1 MSRSNPSTTPLA
13 FVFAVLIFGIACSA
27 VSFVFIR
34 ESVERSIML
43 AAWRVLLAAII
54 LAPAY
59 ISARRKYGDAPFIAI
74 VRRSLI
80 PGLILSVHFIAWVS
94 GARLTPG
101 ANATLMVSLM
111 PLVMPFFMYFLY
123 QEKLHS
129 REWIATALAMVGVI
143 MLSYNDVQI
152 SQEHFLGDLICL
164 LAMVLFAAYLALAR
178 SNLEAVP
185 SVWLYIV
192 PMYTVAGL
200 SSLAIAAATGPIMPT
215 FERYNL
221 LMVFLLAAM
230 STVVGHTALNYAM
243 QKLRGQTVTL
253 MNLSGFVIAGLAGYL
268 VYNEVPS
275 TTFYIASTFIVAG
288 LLFAVLK
295 PKAE

>member
-1 MSRSNPSTTPLA
+1 
-13 FVFAVLIFGIACSA
+13 
-27 VSFVFIR
+27 
-34 ESVERSIML
+34 ML
-43 AAWRVLLAAII
+43 AAWRVLLAAIM

-74 VRRSLI
+74 VKRSLI
-80 PGLILSVHFIAWVS
+80 PGLILSIHFIAWVS

-129 REWIATALAMVGVI
+129 REWLATALAMIGVI

-152 SQEHFLGDLICL
+152 SREHFSGDLICL
-164 LAMVLFAAYLALAR
+164 FAMVLFAAYLALAR

-200 SSLAIAAATGPIMPT
+200 SSLAVAAFTGPIMPT
-215 FERYNL
+215 FEWYNL
-221 LMVFLLAAM
+221 LMVFLLAAV
-230 STVVGHTALNYAM
+230 STVIGHTALNYAM

-253 MNLSGFVIAGLAGYL
+253 MNLSGFAIAGLAGYL
-268 VYNEVPS
+268 IYNEVPS
-275 TTFYIASTFIVAG
+275 TTFYIASAFIVAG
-288 LLFAVLK
+288 LLIAVLK
-295 PKAE
+295 PKVE

>member
-1 MSRSNPSTTPLA
+1 M
-13 FVFAVLIFGIACSA
+13 
-27 VSFVFIR
+27 SFVFIR

-59 ISARRKYGDAPFIAI
+59 FSARKKYGDAPFLA
-74 VRRSLI
+74 VVKRSLL

-123 QEKLHS
+123 REKLS
-129 REWIATALAMVGVI
+129 FREWIATALAMAGVI
-143 MLSYNDVQI
+143 ILSYADVQI
-152 SQEHFLGDLICL
+152 SSEHFAGDLICL

-178 SNLEAVP
+178 SNLEAVK

-200 SSLAIAAATGPIMPT
+200 SSLAVAAATGPIMPT
-215 FERYNL
+215 FEWYNL
-221 LMVFLLAAM
+221 LMVFLLAAV
-230 STVVGHTALNYAM
+230 STVIGHTALNYAM
-243 QKLRGQTVTL
+243 QKLSGQTVTL
-253 MNLSGFVIAGLAGYL
+253 MNLSGFAIAGLAGYL
-268 VYNEVPS
+268 IYNEVPS
-275 TTFYIASTFIVAG
+275 VSFYIASSLIVAG
-288 LLFAVLK
+288 LLLVVLK
-295 PKAE
+295 PQIERKQ